1 MTPITLNGY
10 IEALSRGPQESPLCY
25 AFSFRAIEDHAAGIR
40 KNDALE
46 VCGIMSPALA
56 HSGMPLSVTGNY
68 IKNSAGNRLD
78 YQKAMIRLT
87 PNNDSVTRYLS
98 VGVVAGINR
107 QSSGK
112 IVKHFGRQ
120 TLQILDANPEKI
132 KEVPGITEV
141 THQQVISLWKQHR
154 KDAQAV
160 IEAMSIGLSLVTARR
175 AVEHFGATAA
185 DQLLANPYL
194 LSYVHG
200 YGFIKSDLFARLH
213 GVAPDSDNRIQAAF
227 WYCLNE
233 ASHEGH
239 TYLPFYELVS
249 RVSKETKIPVE
260 RIRGVSLPEE
270 IVITPGRMVYTRQL
284 YDAERYVAR
293 HIRIMSYQKSFPS
306 LSPDTMQ
313 RMLETN
319 GELSADQ
326 RQALFNVLTG
336 PRLSVIMGLPGTGK
350 TTLIK
355 ALLSILSSAGLQS
368 ILTAPTGKAAARI
381 TEQTGHSAT
390 TIHRALGLSRNGSVL
405 HNETNPLK
413 TDCLVI
419 DEGSMV
425 DVLLMEQVLRSL
437 SNNTVLILVG
447 DDNQLPSVGPGSV
460 FREIKEKGLC
470 NIVTLTEI
478 HRQSRQSL
486 IIKLAHSIHGGRFP
500 DEIFRED
507 KECLFFSEDDAQKIK
522 GKVIDLTINNKLY
535 PPEQIQVLSP
545 MRKGPI
551 GTMQLNMEL
560 KARLRPHNLALIRSM
575 GYGKTAPN
583 NDKLTPFYDLGDR
596 VIQKYNNHK
605 KHIFNGEIGYV
616 VRRAVSEETEGE
628 RITVLFDDGRQV
640 SYEPYETQQL
650 ELAYALT
657 VHKGQGSEYPCVI
670 VPVHTSHYIMLF
682 RSLLY
687 TAVTRA
693 KKTLVI
699 VGSSKASAMAVS
711 NNRPDTRYAN
721 LSETAI

>member
-1 MTPITLNGY
+1 MKSITLNGY
-10 IEALSRGPQESPLCY
+10 IEALSRGSIESPLCY
-25 AFSFRAIEDHAAGIR
+25 AFNFRAIEDHPSGIQ
-40 KNDALE
+40 KNDVLD
-46 VCGIMSPALA
+46 VCGIMSPELA
-56 HSGMPLSVTGNY
+56 HSGMPLCLTGNY
-68 IKNSAGNRLD
+68 INNPLSKQIGYR
-78 YQKAMIRLT
+78 KAMIRLI
-87 PNNDSVTRYLS
+87 PDNNSVVQYLS
-98 VGVVAGINR
+98 TGVVADISKL
-107 QSSGK
+107 SSGK
-112 IVKHFGRQ
+112 IVKHFGHQ
-120 TLQILDANPEKI
+120 ALQILDANPERI
-132 KEVPGITEV
+132 KEVPGITEAAQSRV
-141 THQQVISLWKQHR
+141 TSLWKQHR
-154 KDAQAV
+154 QEAQAV
-160 IEAMSIGLSLVTARR
+160 IEAMSIGLSLATARR
-175 AVEHFGATAA
+175 VVEHFGPTAA
-185 DQLLANPYL
+185 DQLLSNPYL

-200 YGFIKSDLFARLH
+200 YGFIKADLFARLH

-233 ASHEGH
+233 AAHEGH

-249 RVSKETKIPVE
+249 RVSKETKIPIE
-260 RIRGVSLPEE
+260 RIRSTSLPEE
-270 IVITPGRMVYTRQL
+270 IIITPGKMVYTRQL

-293 HIRIMSYQKSFPS
+293 HIRLMSYESSFTS
-306 LSPDTMQ
+306 LSMDTIQ
-313 RMLETN
+313 QTLEAN
-319 GELSADQ
+319 RDLSVDQ
-326 RQALFNVLTG
+326 RQALFSVLTG

-355 ALLSILSSAGLQS
+355 ALLSVLSNAGLQS

-381 TEQTGHSAT
+381 TEQTGHPAT
-390 TIHRALGLSRNGSVL
+390 TIHRALGFSRNGSVL

-425 DVLLMEQVLRSL
+425 DILLMEQVLRSI
-437 SNNTVLILVG
+437 SSNTVLILVG
-447 DDNQLPSVGPGSV
+447 DDNQLPSVGPGSI

-500 DEIFRED
+500 NEIFGED
-507 KECLFFSEDDAQKIK
+507 KECHFVSEEDVHKIK
-522 GKVIDLTINNKLY
+522 EKVIDLTINNKLY
-535 PPEQIQVLSP
+535 PPDRIQVLSP

-551 GTMQLNMEL
+551 GTTQLNIEL
-560 KARLRPHNLALIRSM
+560 KARLRTHNLALIRNM
-575 GYGKTAPN
+575 GYGKAAPSN
-583 NDKLTPFYDLGDR
+583 GKLTPFYDLGDR

-616 VRRAVSEETEGE
+616 VRRVVSDEAEGE
-628 RITVLFDDGRQV
+628 RISVLFDDGREV
-640 SYEPYETQQL
+640 SYEPYEIQQL

-699 VGSSKASAMAVS
+699 VGSAKASSIAVS
-711 NNRPDTRYAN
+711 NNTPDTRYAN
-721 LSETAI
+721 LSEIAI